1 MKTKNYE
8 QLVTSIRATG
18 QNAGLLLNLGNRY
31 HRRSLGDEARVCLE
45 LAVENG
51 SEDARLP
58 LAAVLM
64 DYPLEKLTV
73 LERYRRAENLL
84 MELLKENGDDGDV
97 CVQLCTLYQKLR
109 RPISALAFGLR
120 AKRLG
125 WEILE
130 ETLNRLQQKLMNHPI
145 SAIREDPVGSRVLGL
160 EYARNEK
167 TLNAGVYFLR
177 EVADSSNDGAVAL
190 QLADI
195 LCFQTKDL
203 ALANMYYAMAA
214 RQRNPD
220 LVC

>member
-1 MKTKNYE
+1 MMTTSYE
-8 QLVTSIRATG
+8 QLITSIRASG
-18 QNAGLLLNLGNRY
+18 QNAGLLLDLGNRY
-31 HRRSLGDEARVCLE
+31 HRRGLGDEARVCLE

-73 LERYRRAENLL
+73 PERYRRAEELL
-84 MELLKENGDDGDV
+84 MELLKENGDDGDA
-97 CVQLCTLYQKLR
+97 CVHLCTLYQKMR

-125 WEILE
+125 REITE
-130 ETLNRLQQKLMNHPI
+130 DTLNRLQQKLMNHPI

-160 EYARNEK
+160 EYARHEK

-177 EVADSSNDGAVAL
+177 EVADSSNDGVVAL

-195 LCFQTKDL
+195 LCFQVGDHV
-203 ALANMYYAMAA
+203 LANTYYAIAA
-214 RQRNPD
+214 RQSNPD